1 MKKFAYQKKQGV
13 CISMKNI
20 LKKKMLGIG
29 LMANALL
36 LLPQL
41 SNGLTL
47 EDAVALALANNPA
60 LQKEQMKQAM
70 SEEDL
75 IGKKSQNFGKIDV
88 VASYGHYNLPRT
100 LIPLTPAS
108 IFNDPTAVPTTQDL
122 FTTGIMYE
130 VPLFT
135 GFSQQRSVEIAVL
148 EKEMAGA
155 AIKLSREQLIYN
167 VKTLYINIL
176 SLQAQ
181 EEAQREYYSALKQLY
196 DDISLEVKLGKKA
209 RVEQLKAAADQ
220 ENARVMVK
228 QIKANIRILKASLA
242 ALMNEDNVN
251 GLEEYSMDMPVTDGT
266 EYKME
271 IEGLNRYRSAL
282 LDVEKKTRLVEK
294 SSASYYP
301 QIIFNGF
308 YGHNFGPNDSSN
320 YNEGDWN
327 NEETWQAVVNLKWT
341 VFDFGSRKT
350 SKQIAAIR
358 KQQSRRD
365 RLATEL
371 ELKRSFSE
379 AVTKIE
385 MALDDFRSA
394 ETELALTRETETI
407 EQTRFEKGAAD
418 LNDLLYAKAR
428 NQLAMSRSIA
438 ARYSYQNGLFYLDYL
453 LENGENK

>member
-1 MKKFAYQKKQGV
+1 MKRIFKTRLL
-13 CISMKNI
+13 I
-20 LKKKMLGIG
+20 IG
-29 LMANALL
+29 LIANAIA
-36 LLPQL
+36 LLPQVSSGL
-41 SNGLTL
+41 SI
-47 EDAVALALANNPA
+47 EEVVALALENNPG
-60 LQKEQMKQAM
+60 LQKQQMNQAL

-75 IGKKSQNFGKIDV
+75 RGIKSQNFGKIDV

-100 LIPLTPAS
+100 LVPLTPAS

-135 GFSQQRSVEIAVL
+135 GFAQQRSVEIAAL

-167 VKTLYINIL
+167 VKTLYVNIL
-176 SLQAQ
+176 SLEAQ
-181 EEAQREYYSALKQLY
+181 EEAQQEYHTALQRLY
-196 DDISLEVKLGKKA
+196 NDISLEVKLGKKA

-220 ENARVMVK
+220 ENARVKVR
-228 QIKANIRILKASLA
+228 QISGNIRIMKASLV
-242 ALMNEDNVN
+242 ALLNIETINT
-251 GLEEYSMDMPVTDGT
+251 LEEYSIEIPVSGGT
-266 EYKME
+266 EYNNKDIQE
-271 IEGLNRYRSAL
+271 LDRYRSAV

-294 SSASYYP
+294 SSATYYP
-301 QIIFNGF
+301 QVVFNGF
-308 YGHNFGPNDSSN
+308 YGQNFGPNDSSN
-320 YNEGDWN
+320 LNEGDWN
-327 NEETWQAVVNLKWT
+327 NDEIWQAVVNVKWT

-350 SKQIAAIR
+350 SKQMAAIR

-365 RLATEL
+365 RLTTEL
-371 ELKRSFSE
+371 ELKRSLSE

-385 MALDDFRSA
+385 MALDDFHSA
-394 ETELALTRETETI
+394 ETELALTRETENI

-428 NQLAMSRSIA
+428 NQLALSRSIT
-438 ARYSYQNGLFYLDYL
+438 ARYSYQNSRFYLDYL

>member
-1 MKKFAYQKKQGV
+1 
-13 CISMKNI
+13 MKNT
-20 LKKKMLGIG
+20 LKTRLLTIG
-29 LMANALL
+29 LMANAIALF
-36 LLPQL
+36 PQV
-41 SNGLTL
+41 SSGLTL
-47 EDAVALALANNPA
+47 EEAVALALENNPG
-60 LQKEQMKQAM
+60 LQKQQMNQAL
-70 SEEDL
+70 SEEGL
-75 IGKKSQNFGKIDV
+75 SEKKSQNFGKIDV

-100 LIPLTPAS
+100 LVPLTPAS

-135 GFSQQRSVEIAVL
+135 GFSQQRSVEIAEL

-176 SLQAQ
+176 SLLAQ
-181 EEAQREYYSALKQLY
+181 EEAQREYHSALQQLY
-196 DDISLEVKLGKKA
+196 DEISLEVKLGRKA

-228 QIKANIRILKASLA
+228 QISANIRIMKSSLA
-242 ALMNEDNVN
+242 ALMNKETINSLED
-251 GLEEYSMDMPVTDGT
+251 YSMEMPVPGGI
-266 EYKME
+266 EYNKD
-271 IEGLNRYRSAL
+271 IQDLDRYRSAV

-294 SSASYYP
+294 SSATYYP
-301 QIIFNGF
+301 QIVFNGF
-308 YGHNFGPNDSSN
+308 YGQNFGPNDSSN
-320 YNEGDWN
+320 FNEGDWN
-327 NEETWQAVVNLKWT
+327 NAESWQAVVNLKWT

-350 SKQIAAIR
+350 SKQMAAIR

-365 RLATEL
+365 RLTTEL
-371 ELKRSFSE
+371 ELKRSLSE

-385 MALDDFRSA
+385 MALDDFHSA
-394 ETELALTRETETI
+394 ETELALTRETENI

-428 NQLAMSRSIA
+428 NQLALSRSIT